1 MNSVKKALILFVA
14 GGGAYYLIELMF
26 RGYSHGSMFLVGGLC
41 FLLVGL
47 LNEQLSF
54 DMPLKWQM
62 LLGSLLITVVEL
74 ISGLIVNSWLGLNVW
89 DYSSLPFNLWGQI
102 SLLFTILWI
111 PLSGGAILLD
121 DYLRYRWFGE
131 ERPHYRF

>member
-1 MNSVKKALILFVA
+1 MNSVKKALILFAV

-26 RGYSHGSMFLVGGLC
+26 RGYSHGSMFLVGGIC
-41 FLLVGL
+41 FLLIGL
-47 LNEQLSF
+47 LNEQLTF
-54 DMPLKWQM
+54 DMSLRWQLFLGG
-62 LLGSLLITVVEL
+62 LLVTIVEL
-74 ISGLIVNSWLGLNVW
+74 ISGLILNRWLGLNVW
-89 DYSSLPFNLWGQI
+89 DYSGLPLNLWGQI
-102 SLLFTILWI
+102 SLPFTLLWI